1 MGRRRDD
8 LVERSPSTLMSFK
21 PKYMLAAAALI
32 AGAFAFTPHAGAA
45 PATNAGQKGA
55 YADHLAVANSG
66 ELRTIAVTA
75 HRYEFEPE
83 TITVHEGEPVKLVLT
98 SKDVTHGIADDDL
111 GIPNTVIYKGKTST
125 VTFTPKKLGTFKV
138 HCSVFCGIG
147 HGNMVLTVKV
157 IK

>member
-8 LVERSPSTLMSFK
+8 LVERSLSTLMSFK
-21 PKYMLAAAALI
+21 PTYMLAAAALI

-45 PATNAGQKGA
+45 PAPPGIPDDSMSTVVSAHN
-55 YADHLAVANSG
+55 V
-66 ELRTIAVTA
+66 RTIDVTA
-75 HRYEFEPE
+75 YRYSFEPE
-83 TITVHEGEPVKLVLT
+83 TITVHEGEPVTLVLT
-98 SKDVTHGIADDDL
+98 SKDVTHGIADADL
-111 GIPNTVIYKGKTST
+111 GIANTVILKGKKST

>member
-1 MGRRRDD
+1 
-8 LVERSPSTLMSFK
+8 MSFK
-21 PKYMLAAAALI
+21 PKYMLAAAAVI

-55 YADHLAVANSG
+55 YADHLAVAHAP
-66 ELRTIAVTA
+66 EIRTIAVTA
-75 HRYEFEPE
+75 YRYSFEPE

-98 SKDVTHGIADDDL
+98 SKDVTHGIANDDL
-111 GIPNTVIYKGKTST
+111 GIANTVIFKGKTST
-125 VTFTPKKLGTFKV
+125 VTFTPKKLGTYKV

-147 HGNMVLTVKV
+147 HGDMVLTVNV